1 MWRRL
6 RIVILLLIL
15 AFVALNTYFDR
26 VYSTDWDIPLR
37 VAVYPI
43 NADGRDATERFIRER
58 TDDYSALERF
68 FAEEAREY
76 ELTLEQPVRFAGA
89 QPLRESP
96 PAIARDPRPLD
107 IAWWSLR
114 TRYWAWRAPT
124 SKPAP
129 DIRMFVLYY
138 DPQHTASL
146 PHSTGQQK
154 GLYAIVHAFA
164 DRSMRGSNE
173 VVMAHELLHTLGASD
188 KYDLNTNQPAYP
200 HGFAE
205 PAREPRYP
213 QTYAEL
219 MAGRIPISDAAA
231 DTPESLRR
239 VLIGPAT
246 ALEIGWTRP

>member
-43 NADGRDATERFIRER
+43 NADGSEATERFIRER
-58 TDDYSALERF
+58 TDDYSALDRF
-68 FAEEAREY
+68 FQDEAREY
-76 ELTLEQPVRFAGA
+76 EVTLERPVRFTTV
-89 QPLRESP
+89 QQLRESP
-96 PAIARDPRPLD
+96 PAIEPGAGAVG

-114 TRYWAWRAPT
+114 MRYWAWRTPT

-129 DIRMFVLYY
+129 DIKMFVLYH
-138 DPQHTASL
+138 DPRRSASL
-146 PHSTGQQK
+146 PHSTGQRK

-164 DRSMRGSNE
+164 DRSMRGSND
-173 VVMAHELLHTLGASD
+173 VVIAHELLHTLGASD
-188 KYDLNTNQPAYP
+188 KYDLQTRQPAYP
-200 HGFAE
+200 EGFAE
-205 PAREPRYP
+205 PDREPRYP

-219 MAGRIPISDAAA
+219 MAGRIPVSEREAEI
-231 DTPESLRR
+231 PESLNR

-246 ALEIGWTRP
+246 AREIGWSTP